1 MKRTTLDDKKSSTW
15 LSKQVHPKLFEMHR
29 VADTLTQKHTQN
41 IPRTNSLWPGEIYSR
56 ASEMAL
62 VAPFRQLI

>member
-1 MKRTTLDDKKSSTW
+1 MATLDDKESSVW
-15 LSKQVHPKLFEMHR
+15 LSKQVYPKLFEMHR

-41 IPRTNSLWPGEIYSR
+41 TPGTNSWWPCEMYSR

-62 VAPFRQLI
+62 VASFRQLT